1 MNTFVQQASVYDTQA
16 SLPMTI
22 KNTPVTPLENVKAV
36 ALIPSALKVKDVE
49 SGAGNMLKYLMICRK
64 D

>member
-16 SLPMTI
+16 SLPMII

-36 ALIPSALKVKDVE
+36 ALIPCVLKAKNVE
-49 SGAGNMLKYLMICRK
+49 
-64 D
+64 